1 MTAVKIKTDVKE
13 GLMQIIRP
21 YLPVETQDMEVNG
34 DSHFI
39 NDLKVNSAHMVD
51 IVLDIEDWYDIVIDD
66 EVIGKINTVQDS
78 IDLIVDQSPRFIN
91 EIA

>member
-39 NDLKVNSAHMVD
+39 NDLKVNFCAHGRYRTGYRRLV
-51 IVLDIEDWYDIVIDD
+51 
-66 EVIGKINTVQDS
+66 
-78 IDLIVDQSPRFIN
+78 
-91 EIA
+91 